1 MRLPRRPAVSASI
14 QTKIRATSAALAM
27 VCLACAPE
35 SGRDSETHTRSDSLG
50 SPISDLRGLPSPA
63 AAGSVT
69 PYLSPGRDGTVLL
82 SWQEPEGS
90 GHAVR
95 MARLDGPV
103 WSEPRTIAT
112 GDDFFVN
119 WADFPSVVEMPDG
132 SLAAHWLQREGP
144 DTYAYGVRIAR
155 SSDGGES
162 WSSPLTPHLDGTL
175 TEHGFVSLFPT
186 PDGSLAAV
194 WLDGRDFARAAAENA
209 ERSDA
214 SVEAEEADSGAHTD
228 DSAASEPR
236 DADMSIRY
244 AEIDE
249 AGKIQAE
256 TLLDSRTCDCCQT
269 SAALTSAGPII
280 VYRDRSEAEI
290 RDISVV
296 RRLDGRWTAPA
307 VLHRDGWHIPACPV
321 NGPAASARGDR
332 LAVAWYTAAEDEPR
346 VFVAFSE
353 DDGASFG
360 EAFRVDEG
368 EPLGR
373 VDIALLPDGSALVL
387 WLEIAEEGARVT
399 ARRIRADGAR
409 SRAETVALTD
419 VSRSSGFPRIV
430 LRGTEV
436 VLAWTDTAGEGSLHT
451 AIATVAT
458 E

>member
-1 MRLPRRPAVSASI
+1 
-14 QTKIRATSAALAM
+14 
-27 VCLACAPE
+27 
-35 SGRDSETHTRSDSLG
+35 
-50 SPISDLRGLPSPA
+50 
-63 AAGSVT
+63 
-69 PYLSPGRDGTVLL
+69 
-82 SWQEPEGS
+82 
-90 GHAVR
+90 
-95 MARLDGPV
+95 
-103 WSEPRTIAT
+103 
-112 GDDFFVN
+112 
-119 WADFPSVVEMPDG
+119 
-132 SLAAHWLQREGP
+132 
-144 DTYAYGVRIAR
+144 
-155 SSDGGES
+155 
-162 WSSPLTPHLDGTL
+162 
-175 TEHGFVSLFPT
+175 
-186 PDGSLAAV
+186 
-194 WLDGRDFARAAAENA
+194 
-209 ERSDA
+209 
-214 SVEAEEADSGAHTD
+214 
-228 DSAASEPR
+228 
-236 DADMSIRY
+236 MSIRY

-249 AGKIQAE
+249 AGEIQAE

-307 VLHRDGWHIPACPV
+307 
-321 NGPAASARGDR
+321 
-332 LAVAWYTAAEDEPR
+332 AEDEPR

-353 DDGASFG
+353 DAGASFG

>member
-1 MRLPRRPAVSASI
+1 MHIPRRTTVSTSI
-14 QTKIRATSAALAM
+14 QTPITRALTAALAV

-35 SGRDSETHTRSDSLG
+35 SRRDSETRAETDSLG
-50 SPISDLRGLPSPA
+50 SAFSDLRQLPSPA
-63 AAGSVT
+63 AAGGVT
-69 PYLSPGRDGTVLL
+69 PYLSAGSDGAVLL

-95 MARLDGPV
+95 LARLDGST

-119 WADFPSVVEMPDG
+119 WADFPSVIEMPDG

-155 SSDGGES
+155 SRDGGES

-175 TEHGFVSLFPT
+175 IEHGFVSLFPT

-194 WLDGRDFARAAAENA
+194 WLDGRDFARAAADGEDA
-209 ERSDA
+209 EAPGGELQD
-214 SVEAEEADSGAHTD
+214 VETRAEGESQ
-228 DSAASEPR
+228 PR
-236 DADMSIRY
+236 DADMSLRY

-249 AGKIQAE
+249 AGEIRAE
-256 TLLDSRTCDCCQT
+256 TLLDARTCDCCQT
-269 SAALTSAGPII
+269 SAALTSAGPIV
-280 VYRDRSEAEI
+280 VYRDRSEGEI
-290 RDISVV
+290 RDISLV

-307 VLHRDGWHIPACPV
+307 VLHEDGWHIPACPV
-321 NGPAASARGDR
+321 NGPAVSARGDR
-332 LAVAWYTAAEDEPR
+332 LAVGWYTAADDEPK

-353 DDGASFG
+353 DAGASFG
-360 EAFRVDEG
+360 EALRVDDG
-368 EPLGR
+368 KALGR
-373 VDIALLPDGSALVL
+373 MDVALLADGSALVL

-399 ARRIRADGAR
+399 ARRIRADGAA

-419 VSRSSGFPRIV
+419 VSRSSGFPRMV

-436 VLAWTDTAGEGSLHT
+436 VLAWTDTAGEGSLRT
-451 AIATVAT
+451 AVAT
-458 E
+458 LPAE

>member
-1 MRLPRRPAVSASI
+1 
-14 QTKIRATSAALAM
+14 M
-27 VCLACAPE
+27 VCVACTPE
-35 SGRDSETHTRSDSLG
+35 SGMDSETHTGSDSLG
-50 SPISDLRGLPSPA
+50 STFSDLRDLPSPA
-63 AAGSVT
+63 AAGGIT
-69 PYLSPGRDGTVLL
+69 PYLSEGSDGTVLL
-82 SWQEPEGS
+82 SWQEPAGS

-95 MARLDGPV
+95 MARLVGST

-119 WADFPSVVEMPDG
+119 WADFPSVIEMPDG

-186 PDGSLAAV
+186 PDGSLAVV
-194 WLDGRDFARAAAENA
+194 WLDGRDFARAAA
-209 ERSDA
+209 
-214 SVEAEEADSGAHTD
+214 DSGAHTN
-228 DSAASEPR
+228 DSSASEPL
-236 DADMSIRY
+236 DAEMSLRY

-249 AGKIQAE
+249 AGEIRAE
-256 TLLDSRTCDCCQT
+256 ALLDGRTCDCCQT
-269 SAALTSAGPII
+269 SAALTSAGPIV
-280 VYRDRSEAEI
+280 VYRDRSDAEI

-307 VLHRDGWHIPACPV
+307 VLHEDDWHIPACPV
-321 NGPAASARGDR
+321 NGPAVSARDDR
-332 LAVAWYTAAEDEPR
+332 LAVAWYTAAGDEPK
-346 VFVAFSE
+346 VFVKFSE
-353 DDGASFG
+353 DAGASFG

-387 WLEIAEEGARVT
+387 WLETAEEGARVT
-399 ARRIRADGAR
+399 ARRIRTDGV
-409 SRAETVALTD
+409 SSQAETVALTD
-419 VSRSSGFPRIV
+419 VSRSSGFPRML

-436 VLAWTDTAGEGSLHT
+436 VLAWTDAAGEGVLRT
-451 AIATVAT
+451 AIATLPT